1 MIISVNFQMTE
12 LKNGA
17 KPISMGVATKPTN
30 DSPIHIFYAEFS
42 NVDYSKVSEDQMN
55 WLNDNVRP
63 KLLWDDSYDKSDR
76 MMDTIAEKLSSNN
89 VKTTFKYG
97 DSRLIGLYFKNW
109 LRYIKRSYNMMDDDV
124 EFLADITAYDKVLIT
139 EVLGADGVDLWLDPL
154 IKLSPYDICMN
165 SLLASRLIIPPKDA
179 FEINRFNLLNDE
191 SSNIY
196 KELSGGERIELH
208 AFYNCLETLLLY
220 NQLPEVK
227 TIYK

>member
-17 KPISMGVATKPTN
+17 KPISMGIATKPTN

-42 NVDYSKVSEDQMN
+42 DVDYSKVSEEQMN

-63 KLLWDDSYDKSDR
+63 KLLWDEVYDETEK
-76 MMDTIAEKLSSNN
+76 MMDMIAEKLSSNN

-97 DSRLIGLYFKNW
+97 NIQLIGLYFKNW
-109 LRYIKRSYNMMDDDV
+109 LRYIKRSYNMMDDDI

-139 EVLGADGVDLWLDPL
+139 EVLGADGVDLWLDPF

-165 SLLASRLIIPPKDA
+165 SLLASRLVIPPKDA

-196 KELSGGERIELH
+196 KQLSGDERIELH